1 MHLISN
7 IIQEPVYYGK
17 LTSNLG
23 RTWEDESMA
32 YRVLALTF
40 AAGMSLS
47 AAALAKEHCPVG
59 EIYFRSKHTCV
70 AKGTAIARA
79 IYHYGGHI
87 AAKADRIAVVQRRA
101 RVHAAAQRDE
111 IPLPPD
117 GLERT
122 GMASTPA
129 RNETSDNSGSMTAPT
144 PKAAPQ
150 PTSPYGALVPI
161 TPIE

>member
-1 MHLISN
+1 
-7 IIQEPVYYGK
+7 
-17 LTSNLG
+17 
-23 RTWEDESMA
+23 MA

-101 RVHAAAQRDE
+101 RVHAAAQREE
-111 IPLPPD
+111 IPVPSV
-117 GLERT
+117 GLEGT

-129 RNETSDNSGSMTAPT
+129 RNDSGSMIAPT
-144 PKAAPQ
+144 PEAAPQ
-150 PTSPYGALVPI
+150 PTSPYGALVPFK
-161 TPIE
+161 PIE